1 MPIVSHFGRLTEN
14 WAGGEKLKGR
24 RFLLYVGHIRAADS
38 VISAGAIPAHLPI
51 MQLEAIEPRLC
62 ARKFASTRNCG
73 DAYLLAVNLPF
84 STDLHANTAKNPI
97 YRQSGCNI
105 GNAGAAV
112 SSGFSIRLSPL
123 NFH

>member
-1 MPIVSHFGRLTEN
+1 ME
-14 WAGGEKLKGR
+14 GR
-24 RFLLYVGHIRAADS
+24 RFLLHVGHIRAADS

-84 STDLHANTAKNPI
+84 STDLHANTAKI
-97 YRQSGCNI
+97 QST
-105 GNAGAAV
+105 GNLVAILATLGQQ
-112 SSGFSIRLSPL
+112 
-123 NFH
+123 FHQDSAYDYHH